1 MKLLHNIELAYC
13 TNVHRGSTWE
23 ETFHAL
29 ENYVLRVKNLVCPDK
44 PFAIGLRLGA
54 TAAQSLAD
62 SKTLLSFQNW
72 LEEKNCY
79 VFTINGFPYGE
90 FHGTRVKEEVYRPDW
105 TDPDRLDYTLLLFE
119 ILEQLLQP
127 GEEGSVSTLPG
138 SFKEFHAPGKIP
150 ELVFENINRCALGIE
165 KIRQKKGLDLHL
177 GLEPEPLGSF
187 ETTEETICFFEQLHR
202 FAQSPHLKEIIGVNY
217 DCCHLAVE
225 YEDAQ
230 EGLNQLADADIR
242 LSKLHLSSALRAEP
256 SSKNL
261 QLLQSFVE
269 EVYLHQVVVGKKGKI
284 LRRHKDLDLALAHAN
299 SGNQEMGDEWRIHF
313 HVPLHA
319 SPCSTLHDTKQHVL
333 DTLDWLARNPN
344 ACRHLEMETYTWEVL
359 PTELQSVEVVE
370 QVAKEYEWTL
380 DALSQRKLAN
390 GEPSIS

>member
-29 ENYVLRVKNLVCPDK
+29 ENYVLQVKNLVCPDK

-62 SKTLLSFQNW
+62 PKTLLSFQNW
-72 LEEKNCY
+72 LQEKNCY

-90 FHGTRVKEEVYRPDW
+90 FHGTRVKEQVYRPDW

-127 GEEGSVSTLPG
+127 GDEGSVSTLPG

-150 ELVFENINRCALGIE
+150 ESVFRNINRCALGIE

-187 ETTEETICFFEQLHR
+187 ETTEETICFFDQLHG
-202 FAQSPHLKEIIGVNY
+202 FAPSPHLKEIIGVNY

-284 LRRHKDLDLALAHAN
+284 LRRHKDLDLALANAN

-319 SPCSTLHDTKQHVL
+319 SPSSTLHDTKQHVL

-359 PTELQSVEVVE
+359 PAELQSVKVVE

-380 DALSQRKLAN
+380 DALSQRGLAN
-390 GEPSIS
+390 GKPSN